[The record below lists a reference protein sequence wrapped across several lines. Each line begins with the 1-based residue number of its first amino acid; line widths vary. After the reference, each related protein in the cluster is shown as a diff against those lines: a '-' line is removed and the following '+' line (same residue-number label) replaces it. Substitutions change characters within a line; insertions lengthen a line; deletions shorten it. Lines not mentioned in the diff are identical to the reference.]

1 MHKAAVRDL
10 LNDFRGDPLETRHR
24 DAMLAL
30 LDREEPFARHHFEPG
45 HFTAS
50 AFVLSPDR
58 TQLMLIF
65 HKKLRLWLQPGG
77 HLEPGDESLLGA
89 SLREV
94 KEEVGVCE
102 LNLARAGIFDVDVHE
117 IPAFNQ
123 EPAHQHFDVRFAFVA
138 ASTDFVSSDEVAA
151 ARWVPLANVSALAR
165 DASVLRAVAKLQR
178 EALAG

>member
-10 LNDFRGDPLETRHR
+10 LSDFRGDPQESVHR

-30 LDREEPFARHHFEPG
+30 LERSEPFARDHFEPG

-58 TQLMLIF
+58 SQLMLIF
-65 HKKLRLWLQPGG
+65 HKKLGLWLQPGG
-77 HLEPGDESLLGA
+77 HLEPSDESLLAA

-94 KEEVGVCE
+94 KEEIGVCD
-102 LNLARAGIFDVDVHE
+102 LTLARDGIFDVDVHE
-117 IPAFNQ
+117 IPAFKQ
-123 EPAHQHFDVRFAFVA
+123 TPVHRHFDVRFAFVA
-138 ASTDFVSSDEVAA
+138 ASTDLVVSDEVAA
-151 ARWVPLANVSALAR
+151 ARWVPLVNVAELAS

-178 EALAG
+178 EALV